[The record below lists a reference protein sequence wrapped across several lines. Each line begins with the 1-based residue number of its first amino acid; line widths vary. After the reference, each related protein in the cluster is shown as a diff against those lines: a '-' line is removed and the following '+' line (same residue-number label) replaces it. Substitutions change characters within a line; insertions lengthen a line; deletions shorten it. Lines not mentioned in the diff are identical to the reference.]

1 MNQMN
6 AASRPTTTIPTAAN
20 VPPTAPE
27 SLKKPE
33 EWSSEPLLSCPAGG
47 VMVFTL
53 RIVEVYL
60 PCGPFLVTTL
70 VCVEYCRE
78 SVVKCSSRL
87 EVGPPAPPSRFDS
100 LWELLL
106 SSLELELLEP
116 LLEGLELLELLLVG
130 LELLELLLVGLE
142 LDLLL
147 VGLELLLE
155 RDSFELELELV
166 GLARLLELELELE
179 LLLLD
184 DEVFSPPP
192 SLEEELVGEEEVLL
206 SVELDVGESL
216 LVEEERSLV
225 DARLLLLHV

>member
-130 LELLELLLVGLE
+130 LEL
-142 LDLLL
+142 DLLL

-166 GLARLLELELELE
+166 GLARLLELELELELE